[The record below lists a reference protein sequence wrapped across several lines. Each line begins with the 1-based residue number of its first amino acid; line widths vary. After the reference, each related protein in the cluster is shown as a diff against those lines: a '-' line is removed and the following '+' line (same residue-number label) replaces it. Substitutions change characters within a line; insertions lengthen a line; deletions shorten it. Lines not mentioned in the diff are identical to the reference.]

1 MEEWKYIE
9 KSNNELEVS
18 NTGKIRNSKSKKE
31 LKLYFDKQKNEL
43 CVCYNKYHY
52 VVKSEVVKC
61 FIDKN
66 YNRFNSKII
75 HKDNDLYNNNVY
87 NLQIVK
93 KRYGKEQQNKTYNK
107 YIIEDDYIIVY
118 INHNDKFM
126 IDKEDIDLLQNNKW
140 YRRKDNDYIM
150 CSSYENTKKGIY
162 LHKAILQRYA
172 NIRENDIIDH
182 INRNK
187 SDNRKCNLRVTNFT
201 GNNRNQ
207 SISKCNTS
215 GIIGVSK
222 YYKTKNGVKWRAY
235 ITINNKH
242 KEILSSYNFNE
253 CVVARLKAEKEY
265 FSEFAPQR
273 DLFEKYG
280 I

>member
-1 MEEWKYIE
+1 M
-9 KSNNELEVS
+9 NNPFS
-18 NTGKIRNSKSKKE
+18 
-31 LKLYFDKQKNEL
+31 F
-43 CVCYNKYHY
+43 
-52 VVKSEVVKC
+52 
-61 FIDKN
+61 
-66 YNRFNSKII
+66 
-75 HKDNDLYNNNVY
+75 
-87 NLQIVK
+87 
-93 KRYGKEQQNKTYNK
+93 
-107 YIIEDDYIIVY
+107 
-118 INHNDKFM
+118 
-126 IDKEDIDLLQNNKW
+126 
-140 YRRKDNDYIM
+140 
-150 CSSYENTKKGIY
+150 
-162 LHKAILQRYA
+162 
-172 NIRENDIIDH
+172 
-182 INRNK
+182 

-265 FSEFAPQR
+265 FGEFAPQR

>member
-31 LKLYFDKQKNEL
+31 LKLYLDKQKNEL

-52 VVKSEVVKC
+52 VVKSEVVKY

-93 KRYGKEQQNKTYNK
+93 RRYGKEQQNKTYNK

-150 CSSYENTKKGIY
+150 CSSYENTKKEIY

-265 FSEFAPQR
+265 FGEFAPQR
-273 DLFEKYG
+273 NLFEKYG